1 MYNKRMIN
9 RNEFN
14 LDHTVDQTTKFGQL
28 LPFLI
33 QEVVPGDTMKINT
46 DCLIRFMPLTSPAY
60 ADIYGKMDLFFVPNR
75 LVWKNWENFITG
87 GEDGKDNSVA
97 PYVQYTEGGLP
108 AKSLYTYLGVGDG
121 YKGAISAL
129 PARAINLIWN
139 EWYRDQNLQD
149 KRAVSLEDGL
159 DNTTDTTIPFRNF
172 EKDYYTCAFP
182 YAQKGDPVLLPLG
195 STAPVF
201 SPDGQVKLNLS
212 QNGNVVTSG
221 IWSKHPIND
230 KYTETPMDIGTSYS
244 YQTGSVSLGSTI
256 GARDSGLYADL
267 TNATAST
274 VEDIRKAFQI
284 QKFQF
289 LNLRGGSRY
298 VEYIY
303 NYYGVRSSDARVQR
317 PELIASNTFDIQINE
332 VLQTSDSTQ
341 QNTPTGSMYGHGIG
355 TGETGIIEKSFEEHG
370 FLIGLY
376 SIQPR
381 TSYMQMVER
390 HFTRFS
396 KYDYYNPT
404 FAFLGYQAIENKE
417 IFSKSTNP
425 SGVFGFQGRY
435 DEMRHRQSYVCGDFR
450 GNLKYWNCV
459 REFDSQP
466 LLNSSFINATNSS
479 DRIFQDTVDDYILCK
494 FYNNIDAFRP
504 LPKDSDPGLID
515 HIYY

>member
-46 DCLIRFMPLTSPAY
+46 DCLIRFMPMTSPAY

-97 PYVQYTEGGLP
+97 PYFQYTNGLP

-121 YKGAISAL
+121 YKGPVSSL

-139 EWYRDQNLQD
+139 EWYRDQNLQG

-195 STAPVF
+195 ATASVK
-201 SPDGQVKLNLS
+201 SNGQCPDIIVNGVGGKLIQRPNHL
-212 QNGNVVTSG
+212 QNNYG
-221 IWSKHPIND
+221 I
-230 KYTETPMDIGTSYS
+230 
-244 YQTGSVSLGSTI
+244 SLGNTAEGGVNQPI
-256 GARDSGLYADL
+256 GLATFGSETGLYTDL
-267 TNATAST
+267 TNATATT

-289 LNLRGGSRY
+289 LNLKGGSRY

-417 IFSKSTNP
+417 IYSPSTNP

>member
-9 RNEFN
+9 RNDFN

-46 DCLIRFMPLTSPAY
+46 DCLIRFMPMTSPAY

-97 PYVQYTEGGLP
+97 PYVQYTDGGLP
-108 AKSLYTYLGVGDG
+108 AKSLYSYLGVGDG

-182 YAQKGDPVLLPLG
+182 YAQKGDPVILPLG
-195 STAPVF
+195 STAPVKSNNNVINF
-201 SPDGQVKLNLS
+201 TDGT
-212 QNGNVVTSG
+212 QNGYLYTSSAMSTGFTTNVMAHGMSNSQAFRFG
-221 IWSKHPIND
+221 N
-230 KYTETPMDIGTSYS
+230 ET
-244 YQTGSVSLGSTI
+244 
-256 GARDSGLYADL
+256 GLQADL
-267 TNATAST
+267 SEATAST

-417 IFSKSTNP
+417 IFSKSSNP
-425 SGVFGFQGRY
+425 NGVFGFQGRY

>member
-46 DCLIRFMPLTSPAY
+46 DCLIRFMPMTSPAY

-195 STAPVF
+195 STASVL
-201 SPDGQVKLNLS
+201 SNGKTPDIVVGGVSGKLTQRYNLIT
-212 QNGNVVTSG
+212 GPESG
-221 IWSKHPIND
+221 
-230 KYTETPMDIGTSYS
+230 
-244 YQTGSVSLGSTI
+244 VSLGNTSGPSGIPT
-256 GARDSGLYADL
+256 GQVTFGSETGLYADL
-267 TNATAST
+267 TRATAST